1 MTSQHI
7 CHCKASDGVG
17 GTGLTYERYSI
28 ASLPDDLLVYV
39 LQGLDMKAQFRAG
52 RVSRR
57 WRLLAHQAAQ
67 MWRSSDIELARFHA
81 GNRHATMLP
90 DTDRMTAFDICAHTG
105 VAFGGS
111 ETGFV
116 HLWHVERCVLLQTL
130 RTEQLAA
137 VTAVTASICGRH
149 FYTGDANG
157 RVIARSVTDRF
168 LLSVNPFGRHHAVHT
183 DTLSTNIQHFHRRSP
198 LDLTAATHDAATS
211 LALSE
216 CGTRLYGGTAR
227 GNVCVWHLE
236 GLPDALR
243 SAHEHSSAQAPSPLR
258 WLASVA
264 LGVSRGQTPVV
275 ALALPQEAGVVY
287 VAWCGA
293 VQQVTLPS
301 ATTSVSGAFVPK
313 KRTMMHS
320 GNVTAIALLKGNRT
334 LLTCSDDNCIS
345 AWDIQA
351 LSVVQVVQTRHGDPV
366 ASLALSGD
374 QARMYCGHQGG
385 RITVW
390 LIPAPVQAPVQAGDV
405 VVEHRTAMGWQMQ
418 RMKVGLEFP
427 DSAVTAVVTSANGAR
442 ESLFCC
448 TQMGGKR
455 LVHVC
460 SWDDPQLAKLGFR
473 MNSKGVYTPPSANY
487 ELQ

>member
-1 MTSQHI
+1 
-7 CHCKASDGVG
+7 
-17 GTGLTYERYSI
+17 
-28 ASLPDDLLVYV
+28 
-39 LQGLDMKAQFRAG
+39 MKAQFRAG

-81 GNRHATMLP
+81 GNRHPTMLP
-90 DTDRMTAFDICAHTG
+90 ETDRMTGFDMCAHTG

-137 VTAVTASICGRH
+137 VTAVTASVCGRH

-157 RVIARSVTDRF
+157 RVIARSVTDRY

-183 DTLSTNIQHFHRRSP
+183 DTLSTNIQQFHRTSP
-198 LDLTAATHDAATS
+198 LDLTAAPHDAATS

-227 GNVCVWHLE
+227 GNVCVWHRE
-236 GLPDALR
+236 GSPDSLR
-243 SAHEHSSAQAPSPLR
+243 SAREHSSMQAPSPLR
-258 WLASVA
+258 WLPTAA
-264 LGVSRGQTPVV
+264 LAVSRDQTPVV
-275 ALALPQEAGVVY
+275 ALALPQEAGTVY
-287 VAWCGA
+287 VAWGA
-293 VQQVTLPS
+293 SVQQVTLPS
-301 ATTSVSGAFVPK
+301 ATSSVSGAFIPK
-313 KRTMMHS
+313 KRTMMHG

-334 LLTCSDDNCIS
+334 LLTCSDDSRIS

-351 LSVVQVVQTRHGDPV
+351 LAVVQVVQTRHGDPV

-385 RITVW
+385 RITAW
-390 LIPAPVQAPVQAGDV
+390 LIPAPVQVPVQGGGRV
-405 VVEHRTAMGWQMQ
+405 VGHCTATGWQMQ

-427 DSAVTAVVTSANGAR
+427 DSAVTALVTRANGAR
-442 ESLFCC
+442 ESLICC

-460 SWDDPQLAKLGFR
+460 TWDDPQLAKLGFR
-473 MNSKGVYTPPSANY
+473 VNTNGVYTPCTPHHQLITRCRNATGSHCGNSTSCNVK
-487 ELQ
+487 